1 MRRIF
6 RGQLPGRK
14 ARLEAAQAVVDCIKK
29 RLAATNTSSA
39 EGEDCRGNWLLYS
52 FQRPLED
59 LIAKASQNALA
70 YLVVNLVVIGGGFAT
85 SGVSLAAQGGEGF
98 DPSWLVFGIGLF
110 VALAGGLSQQFRFGF
125 RSSERRTLVLAFFNE
140 GWHFALSTGAYA
152 VDKDSAWKLFGE
164 RIDKLNERA
173 AAVESIESELPK
185 KPSSGK
191 ATADAD

>member
-1 MRRIF
+1 MRF
-6 RGQLPGRK
+6 RGRRAK
-14 ARLEAAQAVVDCIKK
+14 LEAAQAVVDCIEK
-29 RLAATNTSSA
+29 RLAAGVTRPD
-39 EGEDCRGNWLLYS
+39 EKDCRRNWLLYS

-59 LIAKASQNALA
+59 LILKAGQNALA
-70 YLVVNLVVIGGGFAT
+70 YLILNLVVIGGGFAT
-85 SGVSLAAQGGEGF
+85 SGVSLAAQSGDSF

-140 GWHFALSTGAYA
+140 GWHFALSTGAY
-152 VDKDSAWKLFGE
+152 VLEKDSAWALFGQ

-185 KPSSGK
+185 KPSSGQ
-191 ATADAD
+191 AGSAA